1 MPFCQTENMMT
12 LGNQFEANYMQ
23 IYRAGDALQIFVN
36 ELYFS
41 GPLIS
46 ECHLSEF
53 KSMIH

>member
-1 MPFCQTENMMT
+1 MMT

-36 ELYFS
+36 KLYIS